1 MLAPASSS
9 SASAAKSAWTSPK
22 LGFSLRLNLWYTGFF
37 VFGAL
42 VVFALAYVLLSRELN
57 ASDRDTVRI
66 KLEACR
72 AAYNRDGIYGG
83 RGLQAYVS
91 GESYWERESSFI
103 EVLSADEQLT
113 WFHPPRTTQEI
124 SVLSPLTHP
133 SGVPKSDWLSI
144 PSAEKNM
151 NWIIGWTKLP
161 DGAIMAVGRTME
173 NRNQL
178 LHQFCT
184 VFLFALIPIVAIGFS
199 GGAFLTYRALEPI
212 RGIIGAV
219 RGIIQTGDM
228 RARVPR
234 PQTDDEIDEL
244 VTLFNRMLERNGTL
258 IGAMRESLDNV
269 AHDLRTPLTRLQGGA
284 ELALQKEDPQE
295 IREALA
301 DAVEEAERL
310 NAMLRTIMDISEVQ
324 AGTLKLETETF
335 PLAPMVAGLIDLY
348 DDVAQDKNITV
359 ASSIEPERTVI
370 ADRNRLQLIL
380 SNLIDNA
387 LKYTLPGGR
396 VDIGAAFTP
405 DEVRITFAD
414 TGAGIAAEDLPRI
427 WERLYRADKSRSQ
440 RGLGLGLSL
449 VKAFTEAHGGTAT
462 VQSEPGRGS
471 TFTIA
476 LPQPPRPPNAS

>member
-1 MLAPASSS
+1 MLAPAPPPT
-9 SASAAKSAWTSPK
+9 ASTRKPRAEATK

-42 VVFALAYVLLSRELN
+42 VVFALAYVLLHRELSM
-57 ASDRDTVRI
+57 SDREVVRT

-72 AAYNRDGIYGG
+72 AAYARDGIYGLQ
-83 RGLQAYVS
+83 GLQAYVA

-103 EVLSADEQLT
+103 EVLSANEQLT
-113 WFHPPRTTQEI
+113 WFHPPRTTQE
-124 SVLSPLTHP
+124 VALLSPLTHP

-144 PSAEKNM
+144 PSAEQHM
-151 NWIIGWTKLP
+151 VWTIGWTKLP
-161 DGAIMAVGRTME
+161 DGAIMAVGRTTE
-173 NRNQL
+173 DRKEL

-184 VFLFALIPIVAIGFS
+184 VFLFALIPIVAIGFC

-212 RGIIGAV
+212 RGIIAAV

-228 RARVPR
+228 RARVPGPR
-234 PQTDDEIDEL
+234 TDDEIDEL

-258 IGAMRESLDNV
+258 ISAMRESLDNV

-284 ELALQKEDPQE
+284 ELALQKENPEE

-335 PLAPMVAGLIDLY
+335 PLAPMMAGLIDLY
-348 DDVAQDKNITV
+348 DDVAQDKNIAVTSTIDP
-359 ASSIEPERTVI
+359 AGAII

-380 SNLIDNA
+380 SNLLDNA

-396 VDIGAAFTP
+396 VDITALFEPGM
-405 DEVRITFAD
+405 VRIIFSD
-414 TGAGIAAEDLPRI
+414 TGAGIAPEDLPRI

-449 VKAFTEAHGGTAT
+449 VKAFVEAHGGTPA
-462 VQSEPGRGS
+462 VESEPGLGS
-471 TFTIA
+471 RFTIT
-476 LPQPPRPPNAS
+476 LPQPPKPSAS